1 MKIKKELLVTILDC
15 LEEAKTVREDRQDGD
30 KRDITISK
38 IKELLMKNATRKGN
52 GDDGYFH
59 F

>member
-1 MKIKKELLVTILDC
+1 MRIKTDLLVTILDW

-38 IKELLMKNATRKGN
+38 IKELLMKNATRKCN
-52 GDDGYFH
+52 GDV
-59 F
+59 

>member
-1 MKIKKELLVTILDC
+1 MRIKKELLVSILDC

-38 IKELLMKNATRKGN
+38 IKELLMKNATRKCN
-52 GDDGYFH
+52 GDV
-59 F
+59 